1 MYRARDRIEHS
12 EWLEKLDEKGAELD
26 LSQSVRSTA
35 TDLFLSH
42 VPDEERS
49 KPAVAAASLY
59 AAALIG
65 GEHRSQPA
73 VADCFDVSRLC
84 IQSRW
89 KQLLDAAGFRAPSW

>member
-1 MYRARDRIEHS
+1 MYRARDRIEHR
-12 EWLEKLDEKGAELD
+12 EWLDQLDKAATDLG

-65 GEHRSQPA
+65 GEQRSQPA
-73 VADCFDVSRLC
+73 VADCFDVSRLS

-89 KQLLDAAGFRAPSW
+89 KAMLEAAGFRAPSW

>member
-1 MYRARDRIEHS
+1 MYRARDRLEHS
-12 EWLEKLDEKGAELD
+12 EWLDRLDDAGAELD

-35 TDLFLSH
+35 ADLFLSH

-65 GEHRSQPA
+65 GEQRSQPA
-73 VADCFDVSRLC
+73 VAECFDVSRLC

-89 KQLLDAAGFRAPSW
+89 KGMLEAAGFRAPSW

>member
-1 MYRARDRIEHS
+1 MYRARDRLEHS
-12 EWLEKLDEKGAELD
+12 EWLERLDEAGVELD
-26 LSQSVRSTA
+26 LNQSVRSTA
-35 TDLFLSH
+35 ADLFLSH
-42 VPDEERS
+42 VPDEDRS

-65 GEHRSQPA
+65 GEQRSQPA

-89 KQLLDAAGFRAPSW
+89 KAMLEAAGFRAPSW

>member
-12 EWLEKLDEKGAELD
+12 KWVDQLDNAGTELG
-26 LSQSVRSTA
+26 LSPSVRSTA

-42 VPDEERS
+42 VPDADRS

-65 GEHRSQPA
+65 GEQRSQPA

-89 KQLLDAAGFRAPSW
+89 KALLEAAGFRSPSW